1 MQRKNPLRESAFIFS
16 SGEVG
21 RRLRDNLLTG
31 RLILRPKN
39 HPDVAIQ
46 VNWQFCPLADG
57 PRIRVYYR
65 VQGED
70 LSDVVRLDTSDTCF
84 GGKRIRW
91 RFLCPGCEQRSNNL
105 YLPINA
111 SRQKN
116 FLCRLCWGIDYL
128 SHVRP
133 KRASMSSIQRLGNK
147 IQTIE
152 AEVVKLKRLHS
163 GLLQSLGIH

>member
-1 MQRKNPLRESAFIFS
+1 MEYKGALAERAFIFS

-31 RLILRPKN
+31 RLILRPKAQ
-39 HPDVAIQ
+39 PDV
-46 VNWQFCPLADG
+46 VLSLNWQYCPLAHDL
-57 PRIRVYYR
+57 RIRVYYR

-70 LSDVVRLDTSDTCF
+70 VSDVVRLDTSDTCF
-84 GGKRIRW
+84 GGKRLRW
-91 RFLCPGCEQRSNNL
+91 RFLCPGCDQRSNNL

-111 SRQKN
+111 GRQKY

-133 KRASMSSIQRLGNK
+133 KRASMSSIQRLGDK
-147 IQTIE
+147 IESIE
-152 AEVVKLKRLHS
+152 AEVVKLRRLHS
-163 GLLQSLGIH
+163 GILQSLGLH